1 MLNHL
6 FTFTFYFEE
15 GVINRSHDTNNNK
28 LLLIF

>member
-6 FTFTFYFEE
+6 FTFTFCFEE
-15 GVINRSHDTNNNK
+15 SVFNKSHDTNYNK